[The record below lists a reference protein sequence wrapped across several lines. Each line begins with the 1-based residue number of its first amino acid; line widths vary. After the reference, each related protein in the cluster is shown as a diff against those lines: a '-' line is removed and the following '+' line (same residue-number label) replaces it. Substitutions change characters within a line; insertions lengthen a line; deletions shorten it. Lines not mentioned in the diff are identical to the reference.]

1 MEAKLNIV
9 KKESQIS
16 DNPYQQLIGSLM
28 YLADLTRPDIAYSV
42 GYLSQFNNCHNSE
55 HWYYAKRVLRY
66 LKGSKNVGLKYCKD
80 GNVDIQGYVDSDWGS
95 NSVDR
100 KSYSGFCFMLS
111 GSVIS
116 WGCRKQ
122 KTVALS
128 STEAEYMALTEGCR
142 EAVYLKNLQ
151 NEITKRLYTIVLYND
166 NQGAKKLSANPMFH
180 NRTKHIDIRYHYC
193 REVICNKIVKVDFL
207 PTDDMPADMFTKSL
221 VLVKHRKFMNMMGIV
236 NVL

>member
-1 MEAKLNIV
+1 MTECKASDTPMEAKLNIV

-95 NSVDR
+95 
-100 KSYSGFCFMLS
+100 
-111 GSVIS
+111 
-116 WGCRKQ
+116 
-122 KTVALS
+122 
-128 STEAEYMALTEGCR
+128 
-142 EAVYLKNLQ
+142 
-151 NEITKRLYTIVLYND
+151 
-166 NQGAKKLSANPMFH
+166 AKKLSANPMFH